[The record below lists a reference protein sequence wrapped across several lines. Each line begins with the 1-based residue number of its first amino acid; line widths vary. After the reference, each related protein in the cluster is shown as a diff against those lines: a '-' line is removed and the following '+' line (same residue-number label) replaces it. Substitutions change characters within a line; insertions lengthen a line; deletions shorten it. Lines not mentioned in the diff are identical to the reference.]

1 MNIIDIAF
9 QGSPAR
15 EESCMTI
22 SHTRRYSDARVEVNF
37 NDAMIILSD
46 IISDWDTLTP
56 AQKRNIVDKAEDIT
70 FRQLEDEMMRKEEN
84 NNEEA

>member
-1 MNIIDIAF
+1 
-9 QGSPAR
+9 
-15 EESCMTI
+15 MTI
-22 SHTRRYSDARVEVNF
+22 SHTRRYSDARIEVNF

-46 IISDWDTLTP
+46 IISDWDMLTP
-56 AQKRNIVDKAEDIT
+56 AQKRNIVDKAEDIM